1 MTALQMTDL
10 SDLAHLVSVQP
21 EATVSRTVLR
31 AEGTNVVLFAFDA
44 GEELREHTA
53 ALPVLLQTLEGAFD
67 ITAAGRTVGFATGLA
82 AARAAASR
90 SASARSH
97 CAYSAKRSAVPSP
110 ASASMPQADTHP
122 DFTALFITSSVLER
136 VSLADWPGTAA
147 RMLRSGGRLRK

>member
-1 MTALQMTDL
+1 VTALQMTDL

-67 ITAAGRTVGFATGLA
+67 ITAAGRTVTLRPGDLIHLQTRLP
-82 AARAAASR
+82 
-90 SASARSH
+90 H
-97 CAYSAKRSAVPSP
+97 AVKALEPSKL
-110 ASASMPQADTHP
+110 
-122 DFTALFITSSVLER
+122 ALFLLT
-136 VSLADWPGTAA
+136 GN
-147 RMLRSGGRLRK
+147 